1 MPSLP
6 LSADNRRLLLCHC
19 SQVLILIKITDM
31 EKKTFLLAALTA
43 AHLLTASAQQR
54 GEAGGS
60 PVVILI
66 IGAAFII
73 GLLAIIWIVVAI
85 LWKKYKQMK

>member
-1 MPSLP
+1 MPSLS
-6 LSADNRRLLLCHC
+6 LSSDNRRLLLCHC

-43 AHLLTASAQQR
+43 APAIAALAQQR
-54 GEAGGS
+54 GESGGS
-60 PVVILI
+60 PILIII

-73 GLLAIIWIVVAI
+73 GILAIIWIVVAI

>member
-19 SQVLILIKITDM
+19 SKVLILIKITDM
-31 EKKTFLLAALTA
+31 GKKTFLLAALTA
-43 AHLLTASAQQR
+43 APAIPALAQQR
-54 GEAGGS
+54 GESGGS
-60 PVVILI
+60 PILIII

-73 GLLAIIWIVVAI
+73 GILAIIWIVVAI